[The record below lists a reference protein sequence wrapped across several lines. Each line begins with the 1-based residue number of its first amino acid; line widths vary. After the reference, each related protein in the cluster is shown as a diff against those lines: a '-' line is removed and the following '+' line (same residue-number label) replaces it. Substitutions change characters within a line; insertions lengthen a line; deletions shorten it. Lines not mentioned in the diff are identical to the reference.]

1 MSEIQIYKPSVSL
14 ATKKANIQQQAA
26 SLCND
31 IDLKNLDA
39 LEAFM
44 DKFID
49 LCNSKAKLVCKYTP
63 EELRNDLIKKNWLS
77 YKILCKRDP
86 VTRELFPIDTK
97 YLIGIYTGSTAY
109 IDGKEMKKDTI
120 YPNLQ
125 YFIDNFKLIVNNM
138 SQKINNNGNMYKDT
152 YLHKTTFNK
161 YELIDFEN
169 LHILTDVNLK
179 EFLTSDENNIEDL
192 KKIAT
197 QLFADSLEIK
207 AINNDKKYMMLKTI
221 YSGSAF
227 NKLQEMNERV
237 ASLENGKPVFKCEWL
252 ENMYYPVFLKLYKR
266 LYKSF
271 NLNDMESGVEQATQ
285 EMLYFRENLRSMIN
299 AL

>member
-14 ATKKANIQQQAA
+14 ATKKANIQQQAVN
-26 SLCND
+26 LCND

-63 EELRNDLIKKNWLS
+63 EELRNNMMRDLVKARVDIIV
-77 YKILCKRDP
+77 YGKI
-86 VTRELFPIDTK
+86 
-97 YLIGIYTGSTAY
+97 TGR
-109 IDGKEMKKDTI
+109 KE
-120 YPNLQ
+120 PN
-125 YFIDNFKLIVNNM
+125 IEDVVNNFEN
-138 SQKINNNGNMYKDT
+138 IIANLAKDPLHKHW

-197 QLFADSLEIK
+197 QLFAEEPEIRV
-207 AINNDKKYMMLKTI
+207 INNDKKYMMLKTI

-271 NLNDMESGVEQATQ
+271 NLNDMESGVEQTTK
-285 EMLYFRENLRSMIN
+285 EMLCFRENLRSMISVFTTH
-299 AL
+299 